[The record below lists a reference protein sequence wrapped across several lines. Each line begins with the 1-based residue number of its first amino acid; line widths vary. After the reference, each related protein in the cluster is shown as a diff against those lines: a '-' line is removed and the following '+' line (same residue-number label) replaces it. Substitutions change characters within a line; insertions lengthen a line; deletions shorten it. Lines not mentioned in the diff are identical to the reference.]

1 MARVKPNMD
10 KIYFQKKLIDGMPL
24 ATFKNFPGFIFFSNN
39 YFGQTKDRDFLD
51 KLEKIFNRKIAYL
64 NQIHGTEIKLA
75 LRGGN
80 LGDGDGLILTDNIL
94 GAVFTADCLPIA
106 LSDSAGIH
114 TAILHAGWKGSLAG
128 IALKAVNSLKENGAK
143 ELIAVLGPAAQACC
157 YQVKENLLS
166 QFMTSWP
173 QIAPM
178 VFRKNNKH
186 LYLDLPLFNQLL
198 LEDAGVRVYSSRIC
212 TICSREYHSYRR
224 NKTDL
229 RQITLVGSR
238 RLS

>member
-1 MARVKPNMD
+1 MQLFEGIPW
-10 KIYFQKKLIDGMPL
+10 
-24 ATFKNFPGFIFFSNN
+24 ATFKNFPAFLFFSTN
-39 YFGQTKDRDFLD
+39 YFGQTREQAFISY
-51 KLEKIFNRKIAYL
+51 LEKVFKSQIAYL

-106 LSDSAGIH
+106 LSDSTGIH

-128 IALKAVNSLKENGAK
+128 IALKAVNQLKKNGAK

-157 YQVKENLLS
+157 YEVKEDLMA

-212 TICSREYHSYRR
+212 TICSRDYHSYRQ